1 MKTRALLTV
10 AIAVAFA
17 SLGAGEP
24 SASPEAGKR
33 AFLEVARVLQSPRCM
48 NCHPMGDAP
57 LQTDASRPH
66 AMNITRTSTESGLAC
81 ATCHRDRNSEALG
94 VPGGPPG
101 APHWGLPPKETP
113 MVFQGLSPS
122 ALCAQLKDPLRN
134 GHRSMDQLVEHVSHD
149 PLVLWGWNPG
159 GKRTLPPMD
168 HASFANAF
176 KTWAA
181 SGGACP

>member
-1 MKTRALLTV
+1 
-10 AIAVAFA
+10 
-17 SLGAGEP
+17 
-24 SASPEAGKR
+24 
-33 AFLEVARVLQSPRCM
+33 
-48 NCHPMGDAP
+48 
-57 LQTDASRPH
+57 
-66 AMNITRTSTESGLAC
+66 
-81 ATCHRDRNSEALG
+81 
-94 VPGGPPG
+94 
-101 APHWGLPPKETP
+101 